1 MPGEA
6 VRGAPAPAR
15 GALLETPRSRAEE
28 VKPHFAPSQTSSAA
42 GPHRGGSKAQWLP
55 QEVPPGAGGDR
66 KRWVEAFQASW
77 LCPPP
82 VRGQENK
89 RQKKQ
94 LCGKKEI
101 STCPASRSAS
111 KISPHPTMIRGA
123 PPTPTNPAQL
133 HQSGSCRAGARLQET
148 LPSAPPAPAPPLPPP
163 EAPRVTSACVQAGP
177 GEHADTDSIE
187 TKSNQSI

>member
-1 MPGEA
+1 MRRARRAALPA
-6 VRGAPAPAR
+6 VTGAAPRPSGFPRKCRRG
-15 GALLETPRSRAEE
+15 RA
-28 VKPHFAPSQTSSAA
+28 AT
-42 GPHRGGSKAQWLP
+42 GNGGWRLSK
-55 QEVPPGAGGDR
+55 PPGCAHLQSG
-66 KRWVEAFQASW
+66 
-77 LCPPP
+77 
-82 VRGQENK
+82 GQENK

-111 KISPHPTMIRGA
+111 KTEEKNQPRPHPTGIRGS

-133 HQSGSCRAGARLQET
+133 HQPGSCRAGARLQET

-163 EAPRVTSACVQAGP
+163 EAPRVTSACGQAGP